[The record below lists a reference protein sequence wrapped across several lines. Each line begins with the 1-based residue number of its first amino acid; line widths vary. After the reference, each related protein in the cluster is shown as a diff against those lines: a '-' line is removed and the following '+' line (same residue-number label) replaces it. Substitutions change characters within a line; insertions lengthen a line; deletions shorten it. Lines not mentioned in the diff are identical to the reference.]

1 MVSLQDEC
9 RKVLEQVE
17 LYLDGELGAIERVQV
32 HLHLE
37 RCGPC
42 TDHSEFQR
50 RLKELLRSTCGCDE
64 VPSQLLERIRSTYT
78 SPEP

>member
-1 MVSLQDEC
+1 LQDEC

-17 LYLDGELGAIERVQV
+17 LYLDGELDAAERRQV
-32 HLHLE
+32 HHHLE

-50 RLKELLRSTCGCDE
+50 RLKDLLRAKCGCDD
-64 VPSQLLERIRSTYT
+64 VPPQLLQRIRSTYAT
-78 SPEP
+78 PEP